1 LYAHVNVAQAVG
13 GAVAVAVG
21 TYILNSAGSGSTKS
35 VSFGRISVRDSHVAV
50 TQSIFSNC
58 SVSSLTDSSQGS
70 SSVFGGA
77 FALLHSPQVS
87 DFILGLLQPLP
98 LGAEFQSTGSNLTVL
113 IYKSNFSQCLAFSN
127 ATSGHLGSAI
137 GGGGATYAKSVAM
150 TNFSVT
156 MSAFIN
162 NTVKVASG
170 ATGLSSTSSGGAL
183 DVEAFEAALSV
194 VISRSSFE
202 SCSAGGADI
211 LNQAVLGGA
220 VHVSRA
226 SSISVVDA
234 NFKNCSV
241 TDTASGDVVSG
252 GAAVSAALTRDI
264 SIDQCVF
271 DGSGGQD
278 ESGTSAGLLVL
289 SRNSSFSVVDV
300 SRSTFNASEVV
311 LRVQCV
317 SEDGVGRVGGLCVG
331 PHVLLK
337 NSTLYQVASQALP
350 DFNATGSAM
359 MSLQNP
365 ASVSFA
371 GTRMHCANAAFSAFK
386 LRPDAPSAKGTEYS
400 CKPCQTFEISLSANS
415 VFLEQLD
422 NATNVG
428 QCIPVSD
435 ELPLL
440 DCPYAVKSC
449 KTFVRVLQGFWTNF
463 SEAGKLDP
471 AQRCPRGYCACR
483 DATDGSCAL
492 PPPLAIDRKPHALCS
507 GNRTGRLCGGCPPS
521 FTQSM
526 DDRSCIGD
534 ETCSKNLWWVWTLS
548 VLGYAAYSLY
558 IVVSC
563 HKRNSGAFS
572 CLLFYFQN
580 SSFAVSVDESNGSS
594 AVLEYAQ
601 VHSIVALYEGA
612 CYARSTGAYDATVFK
627 LVGPLLVLLFA
638 LAWTW
643 IIQKLQPRLLQRGTD
658 ISVSYSGSIA
668 VAVLYVFSSVAN
680 VVFTLAE
687 CSSYTDTAEAVV
699 FIDGTVPCKDA
710 KWTVVVVFAA
720 LLFVFPALFAAALR
734 LEKLSQSARDAVCS
748 KFTEPVYYWGA
759 VTLFFRLL
767 MSVTQFLRVDFPN
780 LLAFVRSLLST
791 GAIVLLVNLRPYV
804 DERTF
809 WVDVVCYACL
819 IVQFGLQIFSAD
831 REFLGVAE
839 TLDKNRSFSKDISTL
854 STIVR

>member
-1 LYAHVNVAQAVG
+1 
-13 GAVAVAVG
+13 VAVAVG
-21 TYILNSAGSGSTKS
+21 TYILNSAGSASTRN
-35 VSFGRISVRDSHVAV
+35 VSFGRISVRDSRVNV

-77 FALLHSPQVS
+77 FAVLHSPQVS
-87 DFILGLLQPLP
+87 DFELGLSQPLP
-98 LGAEFQSTGSNLTVL
+98 LGAELKSTGSNLTVL
-113 IYKSNFSQCLAFSN
+113 IFKSNFFQCSAFSN
-127 ATSGHLGSAI
+127 ATSVRPGEAN

-156 MSAFIN
+156 MSTFIN

-170 ATGLSSTSSGGAL
+170 TTGLSSSSSGGAL
-183 DVEAFEAALSV
+183 VVEALEAALSV
-194 VISRSSFE
+194 VMSHSSFE
-202 SCSAGGADI
+202 NCSAGGANI
-211 LNQAVLGGA
+211 SNLAVRGGA
-220 VHVSRA
+220 VHVSNA
-226 SSISVVDA
+226 SSISVVDT
-234 NFKNCSV
+234 NFTNCSV
-241 TDTASGDVVSG
+241 IDTASGNVVSG
-252 GAAVSAALTRDI
+252 GAAVSAALTRGI
-264 SIDQCVF
+264 HIDQCIF
-271 DGSGGQD
+271 DASGGRD

-289 SRNSSFSVVDV
+289 ARNSSFSRVDV
-300 SRSTFNASEVV
+300 SRSTFIASEVV

-337 NSTLYQVASQALP
+337 NSALHQVAPQALP
-350 DFNATGSAM
+350 DFNATGSAL

-365 ASVSFA
+365 ASVSFV

-386 LRPDAPSAKGTEYS
+386 LRPDVPSAKSTEYS
-400 CKPCQTFEISLSANS
+400 CKPCQTFQISLSANS

-422 NATNVG
+422 NATSVG
-428 QCIPVSD
+428 QCIPVSYRSQ
-435 ELPLL
+435 
-440 DCPYAVKSC
+440 CPYAVEKC
-449 KTFVRVLQGFWTNF
+449 TTFVRVLRGFWTNF
-463 SEAGKLDP
+463 SEAGKLEP
-471 AQRCPRGYCACR
+471 AQRCPRSYCACR

-492 PPPLAIDRKPHALCS
+492 PPPLAINRKPDALCS

-526 DDRSCIGD
+526 DDRSCISD
-534 ETCSKNLWWVWTLS
+534 ETCAKNLWWVWTMS

-572 CLLFYFQN
+572 CLLFYFQM

-594 AVLEYAQ
+594 AILEYAQ
-601 VHSIVALYEGA
+601 VRSIVALYEGA

-643 IIQKLQPRLLQRGTD
+643 IIQKLQPRLLQRGID
-658 ISVSYSGSIA
+658 ISVSYSGTFA
-668 VAVLYVFSSVAN
+668 VTVLYVFSSVAN

-687 CSSYTDTAEAVV
+687 CSSYTGVAEAVM

-734 LEKLSQSARDAVCS
+734 LKKLPQSARDAVCS
-748 KFTEPVYYWGA
+748 KFTEPVFYWGA

-767 MSVTQFLRVDFPN
+767 VSVTQFLRVDFPN
-780 LLAFVRSLLST
+780 MLAFVRLFLST
-791 GAIVLLVNLRPYV
+791 GVIVLLMNLRPYV

-819 IVQFGLQIFSAD
+819 IVQFGLQIFSAE

-839 TLDKNRSFSKDISTL
+839 TLDKNVRFSKDISTL
-854 STIVR
+854 STVVR